1 MNFEEAI
8 AYLSSL
14 GKFGWHLGLERI
26 QALCEAFQHPE
37 RRFPSVHITGTNGKG
52 STSTM
57 IASILQASGY
67 RTGLYLSPYV
77 RTICERIQVDGH
89 LIPEEDLAHLITR
102 IAPVVPQ
109 VARNPRCG
117 QPTEFEVKTL
127 AGFLYFAEQKVDY
140 GVIEVGLGGRY
151 DATNVILPE
160 VAVITNISLD
170 HTERLGHTLTAIA
183 GEKAGI
189 IKEGIPC
196 VTGAQGEAL
205 EVIARTCREKRAP
218 LYRLGEEIRLIP
230 QEEEER
236 EDLVPLPLPSTE
248 EALRYPSLIS
258 RPEPPFTV
266 EVMGVCYSNLHLRLL
281 GEFQKQNAAL
291 AVSAVHL
298 LRERGA
304 DRITEQTVREGLK
317 KAYLPGRLEVIREK
331 PGLILDGAHNGA
343 KAEALAQALQTLF
356 RYRHLILVLGMTRG
370 HQINDVVK
378 PLVPLA
384 HRIIVTEPAF
394 RSLPA
399 EDLYQVVRSQTSVP
413 VSIAKPVPL
422 AVEEALSYA
431 KVEDLVC
438 VTGSLYVVGEVPIER
453 YQGAKV

>member
-37 RRFPSVHITGTNGKG
+37 HRFPSIHIAGTNGKG

-57 IASILQASGY
+57 VASILQASGY

-77 RTICERIQVDGH
+77 RTVCERIQVDGH

-109 VARNPRCG
+109 VAQKPHCG

-140 GVIEVGLGGRY
+140 AVIEVGLGGRY
-151 DATNVILPE
+151 DATNVIFPK
-160 VAVITNISLD
+160 VTVITNISLD

-189 IKEGIPC
+189 IKEGVPC
-196 VTGAQGEAL
+196 VTGAKGEAL
-205 EVIARTCREKRAP
+205 EVIAQTCQEKKAP
-218 LYRLGEEIRLIP
+218 LYRLGKEIRLIP
-230 QEEEER
+230 QEKIER
-236 EDLVPLPLPSTE
+236 GNPAPLQLAE
-248 EALRYPSLIS
+248 GAIRYPSLIS
-258 RPEPPFTV
+258 RPEAPFTV
-266 EVMGVCYSNLHLRLL
+266 EVMGVLYSNLRLSLL

-298 LRERGA
+298 LREQGA
-304 DRITEQTVREGLK
+304 DKVTEQTVQEGLER
-317 KAYLPGRLEVIREK
+317 AYLPGRLEVIREN
-331 PGLILDGAHNGA
+331 PGLVLDGAHNGA

-356 RYRHLILVLGMTRG
+356 QYRHLILVLGMTKG
-370 HQINDVVK
+370 HQVNDIVK

-384 HRIIVTEPAF
+384 HRVVVTEPAF
-394 RSLPA
+394 RAFPA
-399 EDLYQVVRSQTSVP
+399 EDLYQVVKSQTPVP

-422 AVEEALSYA
+422 AVEEAFSYA
-431 KVEDLVC
+431 EAEDLVC
-438 VTGSLYVVGEVPIER
+438 VTGSLYVVGEVPIEQ
-453 YQGAKV
+453 YQEARV